1 MKEKKEITFTEGS
14 VFQSLVRFAIPV
26 LGALILQ
33 AAYGAVDLL
42 VVGRFG
48 NAASISAVGTGSAFM
63 QMVTFIITSLA
74 MGSTVI
80 IGQHIGEQK
89 PEKAGEIGRA
99 SCRERV

>member
-1 MKEKKEITFTEGS
+1 M
-14 VFQSLVRFAIPV
+14 VNFAVPV

-48 NAASISAVGTGSAFM
+48 DASSISAVGTGSSFM

-74 MGSTVI
+74 MGSTVV
-80 IGQHIGEQK
+80 IGQHIGERK
-89 PEKAGEIGRA
+89 PEKAGNA
-99 SCRERV
+99 VSCRGCRGREHIFPI